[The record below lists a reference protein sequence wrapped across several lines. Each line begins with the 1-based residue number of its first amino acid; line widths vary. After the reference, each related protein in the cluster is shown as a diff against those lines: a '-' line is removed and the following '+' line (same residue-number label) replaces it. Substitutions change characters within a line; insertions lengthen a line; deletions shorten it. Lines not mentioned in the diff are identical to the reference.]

1 MRASALTLLT
11 PVRSRGGGSD
21 HLIRVRVVRE
31 SFAVLRSASSEND
44 STVTVSAE
52 GDELGSPQHPRARN
66 ISWAWAP
73 RSGGSDCRRRRS
85 DNSASI
91 RPVPLRG
98 RRRIILT
105 ASASQNGEALPHVP
119 SPGSQDREGPVS
131 DRNASHHQVALD
143 LLWFSS
149 VDRAPWRY
157 SAFVGAIHR
166 FPEPAIAISLIRAKL
181 SLIARFNSLQGRKKF
196 PAPMRRELTGKPRV
210 SRHFFHRRSRL
221 GILSNNGRVFAFKS
235 APEDRRNR

>member
-1 MRASALTLLT
+1 MHPSPPARSGRDSQQGENLIWVRASALTLLT

-21 HLIRVRVVRE
+21 HPIRVRVVRE

-44 STVTVSAE
+44 STATVSAE

-73 RSGGSDCRRRRS
+73 LSGESDCRRRRS

-105 ASASQNGEALPHVP
+105 ASASQNGKALPHVP
-119 SPGSQDREGPVS
+119 SPALRIERAPSVTGMLPTT
-131 DRNASHHQVALD
+131 LD

-157 SAFVGAIHR
+157 SAFVGAI
-166 FPEPAIAISLIRAKL
+166 PP
-181 SLIARFNSLQGRKKF
+181 
-196 PAPMRRELTGKPRV
+196 LTPRPGAG
-210 SRHFFHRRSRL
+210 H
-221 GILSNNGRVFAFKS
+221 
-235 APEDRRNR
+235 